1 MSTKT
6 QTTRKPPSSERWLR
20 AGVSR
25 GISDGVDRKV
35 GIIRGFSV
43 ITKGEARG
51 HGMSIDDTTLDQV
64 VELGNQSRAGMK
76 SRFGHP
82 QMSSDAL
89 GTFLGRTTNF
99 RRDGDQV
106 RADLELDESAF
117 STPKGNLADYV
128 LKLAETDPGA
138 FASSIV
144 FIPGD
149 MEEIEDSDALPL
161 ARVEKLL
168 AVDVVDEGAANV
180 GLFGAGFFTGQV
192 ELSAAA
198 TRALDELLLRP
209 DAIEKMINFLE
220 RFSSSRESKDFEEQS
235 RKELPMADPKSVQ
248 EDLEKT
254 RAEAF
259 AAGKAEG
266 DAAQKE
272 IHAAA
277 VKAERERILS
287 IRKAAFAGQDDLV
300 NKAIDEGLS
309 LADAQAGFIAAKK
322 RTDEGRLQDVR
333 KDTVPA
339 LGASPDSNPA
349 KGELEI
355 VEPEAGVEFDEARFS
370 AQYDKSKNLQTEFRN
385 DKKSYLA
392 YCKAASRGHISTRSV
407 K

>member
-1 MSTKT
+1 
-6 QTTRKPPSSERWLR
+6 
-20 AGVSR
+20 
-25 GISDGVDRKV
+25 
-35 GIIRGFSV
+35 
-43 ITKGEARG
+43 
-51 HGMSIDDTTLDQV
+51 
-64 VELGNQSRAGMK
+64 
-76 SRFGHP
+76 
-82 QMSSDAL
+82 
-89 GTFLGRTTNF
+89 
-99 RRDGDQV
+99 
-106 RADLELDESAF
+106 
-117 STPKGNLADYV
+117 
-128 LKLAETDPGA
+128 
-138 FASSIV
+138 
-144 FIPGD
+144 
-149 MEEIEDSDALPL
+149 
-161 ARVEKLL
+161 
-168 AVDVVDEGAANV
+168 VDVVDEGAANA

-209 DAIEKMINFLE
+209 EAIDKIMDFLE
-220 RFSSSRESKDFEEQS
+220 RFSSSRESKDSEEQPQT
-235 RKELPMADPKSVQ
+235 KELPMADLKSFTE
-248 EDLEKT
+248 EDLDKA
-254 RAEAF
+254 RKAAF
-259 AAGKAEG
+259 AAGKADG

-322 RTDEGRLQDVR
+322 RTDEGRLQEVR